1 MPIKRYSTTFTGDGS
16 SSTFQADTEEA
27 SGGSV
32 KVGFSLSGTWRS
44 CTAKLML
51 CADPGM
57 SPRTYTA
64 VSSMSYTAD
73 AAGTWEIPVGAVFRV
88 TVTGSGS
95 PIPSI
100 ALRMSGY
107 IEAA

>member
-16 SSTFQADTEEA
+16 SATYQVDKEEA
-27 SGGSV
+27 SGGSA

-57 SPRTYTA
+57 SPRTFTA
-64 VSSMSYTAD
+64 VSSGSYTAD
-73 AAGTWEIPVGAVFRV
+73 AADTWDIPVGSVFRV

-100 ALRMSGY
+100 TLRLSGY